1 MMTTKSMADFAK
13 QVRLAG
19 SRQQQEVFYEAC
31 CKELAARLLRKVIKR
46 TPVGEGIFEVSR
58 DNAGAVKK
66 HKRGKHKGKVK
77 LRRLT
82 NGGTLR
88 RGWTASSESNAMAG
102 KASSVSGFVGDMTVR
117 HVGKFYEVTIK
128 NCVSY
133 ASYVELGHRQ
143 QPGRFVPVLGKRL
156 KNGWVEGQFMLK
168 ISVDEVR
175 AEAQRVLNRKLDRW
189 LREGFG

>member
-1 MMTTKSMADFAK
+1 MATKSMADFAR
-13 QVRLAG
+13 QVRQMG
-19 SRQQQEVFYEAC
+19 SKQEQEVFYEAC

-46 TPVGEGIFEVSR
+46 TPVGEGTFEVVR
-58 DNAGAVKK
+58 DNAGAVQK

-77 LRRLT
+77 LKRLT

-88 RGWTASSESNAMAG
+88 RGWTASSEANAKAG
-102 KASSVSGFVGDMTVR
+102 NAPGVSGYLGSMNVR
-117 HVGKFYEVTIK
+117 HIGKYYEVTIK
-128 NCVSY
+128 NVVSY

-175 AEAQRVLNRKLDRW
+175 AEARRVLSRKLDRW
-189 LREGFG
+189 LMGGLG